1 MAWAFWAAPLE
12 EVAQSPAAIIELN
25 EMIDTIEEVKKV
37 KFTEG
42 YNPNVECIR
51 LSLDP
56 VIASH
61 RPLIYYTVSR
71 SGSNVML
78 TGKQDSFTRK
88 RLSNH
93 FAIYSTF
100 W

>member
-1 MAWAFWAAPLE
+1 MNVLFRIVTYTTYLNDNRMAWAFWAAPLE
-12 EVAQSPAAIIELN
+12 EVAQSAAAIIELN
-25 EMIDTIEEVKKV
+25 EMIDIIEEVKKV

-61 RPLIYYTVSR
+61 RPLIYYTVSH
-71 SGSNVML
+71 SA
-78 TGKQDSFTRK
+78 
-88 RLSNH
+88 RL
-93 FAIYSTF
+93 
-100 W
+100 

>member
-37 KFTEG
+37 KFTAG

-61 RPLIYYTVSR
+61 RPLIYYTVSH
-71 SGSNVML
+71 SGPSLKLNI
-78 TGKQDSFTRK
+78 KQESFYK
-88 RLSNH
+88 KA
-93 FAIYSTF
+93 AI
-100 W
+100 

>member
-61 RPLIYYTVSR
+61 RPLIYYTVSQ
-71 SGSNVML
+71 
-78 TGKQDSFTRK
+78 TGCLYGRMRRK
-88 RLSNH
+88 NHERVLSNPLLRDLL
-93 FAIYSTF
+93 IDS
-100 W
+100 